1 VCFVVHKTISEL
13 ERVIL
18 TTLFLLV
25 QKNTDSWRTRKGD
38 LQCTFP
44 LDVPM
49 VTSSALAI
57 TGDSEHLS
65 CGGFSLD
72 ETIHFGSL
80 EFIADYFGG
89 LSLSP
94 WRDCLDAAVMGS
106 TCSGPPSPL
115 RAMIGDSTEEFH
127 MTLDGEG
134 GDRPPPSQKVRHGDF
149 AHPYQNHIMAREHS
163 DHLGYGDDF
172 AMAGSTTAG
181 HRSPF
186 LSDACAHQ
194 EGKRAQAH
202 AQPPCT
208 KQEATQCWNELAS
221 RQVATVA

>member
-25 QKNTDSWRTRKGD
+25 QKNTDSWRARKGD
-38 LQCTFP
+38 LQYTFP

-115 RAMIGDSTEEFH
+115 RAMIGASTEEFH

-134 GDRPPPSQKVRHGDF
+134 GD
-149 AHPYQNHIMAREHS
+149 
-163 DHLGYGDDF
+163 
-172 AMAGSTTAG
+172 
-181 HRSPF
+181 
-186 LSDACAHQ
+186 
-194 EGKRAQAH
+194 
-202 AQPPCT
+202 
-208 KQEATQCWNELAS
+208 
-221 RQVATVA
+221 